1 MSERSYA
8 VYLNDILTS
17 SEKILRYTQGKSFE
31 DFISNEI
38 LIDAVVRNLE
48 IIGEAAKGVPI
59 RIRRRYIE
67 VDWKKVAGLRDII
80 THEYF
85 RVDYEI
91 IWDIVSNKV
100 PTLSAQIRRILEKE
114 KT

>member
-1 MSERSYA
+1 
-8 VYLNDILTS
+8 LTS

-48 IIGEAAKGVPI
+48 IIGKAVKGVPA
-59 RIRRRYIE
+59 RIRRKYVE
-67 VDWKKVAGLRDII
+67 VDWKKIAGLRDII

-91 IWDIVSNKV
+91 IWDIVSNKA
-100 PTLSAQIRRILEKE
+100 PALSAQIRSILEKE

>member
-1 MSERSYA
+1 MSDRSYV

-17 SEKILRYTQGKSFE
+17 SEKILRYTRGKSFE

-48 IIGEAAKGVPI
+48 IIGEAAKRVPV
-59 RIRRRYIE
+59 RIRRKYSD
-67 VDWKKVAGLRDII
+67 VDWQKIAGLRDII

-100 PTLSAQIRRILEKE
+100 STLSAQIRSIVEKE
-114 KT
+114 RN